1 MHELGKDT
9 TAMIRAKKP
18 SRLQPTLGFSK
29 MTPERSADLNLQSAM
44 ALYMGGLAFQ
54 TFATVWMKDFLQNL
68 SFKSW
73 TPPTRQRFADDLLDK
88 CYETVKVK
96 VDAHLKAIGNS
107 GNKYHFII
115 DESTDRAS
123 RRMVNLSV
131 VERGV
136 RSFFLINKDSKDAD
150 LDAQYFLR
158 WFYEQTKPY
167 TDGKLFRI
175 GSMTTDTCSTMRL
188 FWQLAEKTSE
198 LAHVIFVPCDSH
210 GLQLLIKDLCEMP
223 FFKIDS

>member
-1 MHELGKDT
+1 
-9 TAMIRAKKP
+9 
-18 SRLQPTLGFSK
+18 
-29 MTPERSADLNLQSAM
+29 
-44 ALYMGGLAFQ
+44 
-54 TFATVWMKDFLQNL
+54 
-68 SFKSW
+68 
-73 TPPTRQRFADDLLDK
+73 
-88 CYETVKVK
+88 
-96 VDAHLKAIGNS
+96 
-107 GNKYHFII
+107 
-115 DESTDRAS
+115 
-123 RRMVNLSV
+123 MVNLSV

-136 RSFFLINKDSKDAD
+136 GSFFLINKDSKDAD

-223 FFKIDS
+223 FFKLTLSALRSSIGGSRFPQIQETIRHSTGISGRGIWGTEGLHSVSDNSLGNSISPRPICLEEQGRSEQMGIGQACEDGRGEDDDIRFPFLEQVGRPFAHFKAAPRAAEDVGTQQLNLG